1 MELCRRILGLA
12 LAEREGESMRQK
24 GNRDVR
30 YDNQPGDEHYVRTI
44 VNE

>member
-1 MELCRRILGLA
+1 MGSCRRILGLG

-30 YDNQPGDEHYVRTI
+30 YDNQPGDDHYVGTI
-44 VNE
+44 VDE